1 MRADQYLVSHGFF
14 DTRARAQAAIAAGK
28 VRVNGEA
35 VRKASQKIPDGAQV
49 EAEAAHPWV
58 SRAAL
63 KLVKGLEAFSVDP
76 AGQIALDVGS
86 STGGFTEV
94 LLERGAARV
103 YAVDVGR
110 EQLHASLRGDSRVVS
125 LEGQDARTLTA
136 AEIPEAPQ
144 LVVCDASF
152 ISLLKVIPAAL
163 DLAAPGAR
171 LIALIK
177 PQFEVGREGL
187 AKGGIVKSDE
197 ARDRAVEAVKAGVE
211 TLPGWTVTGLAES
224 PIEGGDGNREFL
236 LGALKTA
243 D

>member
-28 VRVNGEA
+28 VRADGAA
-35 VRKASQKIPDGAQV
+35 VRKASQKIPKGAQV
-49 EAEAAHPWV
+49 EAEAAHPYV

-63 KLVKGLEAFSVDP
+63 KLVAGLDAFDIDP
-76 AGQIALDVGS
+76 TGLVALDVGA

-110 EQLHASLRGDSRVVS
+110 EQLHASLRDDARVIS
-125 LEGQDARTLTA
+125 LEGQDARTLSLE
-136 AEIPEAPQ
+136 EIPEPPR

-171 LIALIK
+171 LVALIK
-177 PQFEVGREGL
+177 PQFEVGREGI

-197 ARDRAVEAVKAGVE
+197 IRDAAVERVRAAIDAM
-211 TLPGWTVTGLAES
+211 PGWRVTGLTDS

-236 LGALKTA
+236 AGGFKTA